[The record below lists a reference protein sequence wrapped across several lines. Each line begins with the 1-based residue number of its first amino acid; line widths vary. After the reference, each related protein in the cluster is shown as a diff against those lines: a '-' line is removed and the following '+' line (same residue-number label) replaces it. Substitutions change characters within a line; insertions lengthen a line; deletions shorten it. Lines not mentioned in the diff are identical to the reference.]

1 MWVPTRVWL
10 LSGATQG
17 GGPGAQSSGRRA
29 GEARLSE
36 NRQERALP
44 QAAPL
49 APRLTGKACS

>member
-17 GGPGAQSSGRRA
+17 GGTWGSEFSRRA

-36 NRQERALP
+36 NRQDRALP

-49 APRLTGKACS
+49 APRLRAKACS